1 MTGAVGSKAVT
12 KYVFL
17 NFPTHG
23 QLHPSLAIAQ
33 ELVSRGEEVVYFN
46 FEKFRTL
53 IEATGAGFRAYD
65 AEIFRLKK
73 DAQRSAADDNR
84 RLAMI
89 SIGLLLASEQVVPSL
104 LKAVESEKPDC
115 LVYSDT
121 FLWGRIIA
129 DRLELPAATLRPT
142 YASDDN
148 FREQVTKGTG
158 LDSSFY
164 KSLSERLKPVFNRI
178 SYQYRLSYSDVFAL
192 FRGNENLKIV
202 FLTRTFQPDGASFDD
217 RYLFVGPSFHPDRD
231 KSLGFPAEK
240 LDFES
245 CLYISLGTMY
255 TDKTGFYRL
264 FIEAFANQDIP
275 VVMSLGNQLDRKLLP
290 PIPGHFIAEPYVPQL
305 EILPRADLFIS
316 HGGMNSTMESLYFGV
331 PLIVIPHTNEQ
342 KITARRVRELDLGVA
357 LDQGS
362 LTAELLRSAVSRIRD
377 NADIRLRTQEMKDE
391 VRSAGGY
398 KKAVDAL
405 QVFTASH

>member
-1 MTGAVGSKAVT
+1 MT

-46 FEKFRTL
+46 FEKFRAL
-53 IEATGAGFRAYD
+53 IEATGAEFRAYD
-65 AEIFRLKK
+65 AEIFRLKRNA
-73 DAQRSAADDNR
+73 DRSVADDNR
-84 RLAMI
+84 RVAMI

-104 LKAVESEKPDC
+104 LKDVKAENPDC

-129 DRLELPAATLRPT
+129 DTLILPAVTLRPT
-142 YASDDN
+142 YVSDDN
-148 FREQVTKGTG
+148 FREQITKGTG
-158 LDSSFY
+158 IDSSFY
-164 KSLSERLKPVFNRI
+164 KNLSKRLNPVFNRI
-178 SYQYRLSYSDVFAL
+178 CYQYGLSYSDVFAL

-202 FLTRTFQPDGASFDD
+202 FLTKTFQPDGMSFDD

-255 TDKTGFYRL
+255 ADKPKFYRI

-275 VVMSLGNQLDRKLLP
+275 VVISLGNQLDRKLLP
-290 PIPGHFIAEPYVPQL
+290 PIPGNFVAEPYVPQL
-305 EILPRADLFIS
+305 EILPRAELFIS

-342 KITARRVRELDLGVA
+342 KLTAIRVRELELGVA

-362 LTAELLRSAVSRIRD
+362 FTAESLRSAVSRIR
-377 NADIRLRTQEMKDE
+377 NNPDIKLRTQEMQEE

-398 KKAVDAL
+398 KKAADAL
-405 QVFTASH
+405 QGSRGQVYI

>member
-1 MTGAVGSKAVT
+1 MQCVGSRTVT

-33 ELVSRGEEVVYFN
+33 ELVSRGEEVVSFN

-73 DAQRSAADDNR
+73 NAGRSVVDDNR
-84 RLAMI
+84 RVAMI

-104 LKAVESEKPDC
+104 LRDVKAEKPDC
-115 LVYSDT
+115 LIYSDT

-129 DRLELPAATLRPT
+129 DSLELPAATLRPT
-142 YASDDN
+142 YVSNDN
-148 FREQVTKGTG
+148 FREQITKGTG
-158 LDSSFY
+158 IDSFFY
-164 KSLSERLKPVFNRI
+164 KSLSKRLKPVFNRI
-178 SYQYRLSYSDVFAL
+178 CYQYGLRYSDMFAL

-202 FLTRTFQPDGASFDD
+202 FITKTFQPNGTSFDD

-231 KSLGFPAEK
+231 KSLGLPAGK
-240 LDFES
+240 FDFES
-245 CLYISLGTMY
+245 CMYISLGTMY
-255 TDKTGFYRL
+255 ADKMEFYRI
-264 FIEAFANQDIP
+264 FIEALANQDMP
-275 VVMSLGNQLDRKLLP
+275 VVISLGNQLDRELLP

-305 EILPRADLFIS
+305 EILPRAELFIS

-342 KITARRVRELDLGVA
+342 KLTATRVRDLGLGVA
-357 LDQGS
+357 LNQGS
-362 LTAELLRSAVSRIRD
+362 FTAELLRSAVCRIRD
-377 NADIRLRTQEMKDE
+377 NPDIRLRTQEMQEE

-405 QVFTASH
+405 QGFTASN